1 MASSAIGAM
10 APISAGPLPGSI
22 VVDDGKGGPRKPS
35 RVASPPNRFWTW
47 IEGRA
52 MFEFASFYAT
62 RPFLATLPKGDG
74 HAVLTLP
81 GFMATNNS
89 TRPLRGLLTDLGY
102 QAHGWDS
109 GRNVKVNEELLTKL
123 EAQLDRLND
132 LSGGK
137 VSLVGWSLGGVLA
150 RELAK
155 IKSECVRQVI
165 SLGSPITDD
174 RNHTNAARLFKFFN
188 GDEPE
193 NLRGGQFQ
201 GLDFA
206 PPVPTTSILTKT
218 DGIVHWRGSV
228 QDPAKTN
235 GFPSENIVVY
245 ASHCGLG
252 VNPSVMIALAD
263 RLAQKEGEWA
273 PFEANPMHAL
283 MFPKLTM

>member
-1 MASSAIGAM
+1 MASM
-10 APISAGPLPGSI
+10 APPSGSI
-22 VVDDGKGGPRKPS
+22 VVESAKGSRSKPT
-35 RVASPPNRFWTW
+35 RIASPPNRFWTFA
-47 IEGRA
+47 EGRA
-52 MFEFASFYAT
+52 MFELASFYAS
-62 RPFLATLPKGDG
+62 RPFLSSLPKGDG

-89 TRPLRGLLTDLGY
+89 TRPMRSLLADLGY
-102 QAHGWDS
+102 EAHGWDS
-109 GRNVKVNEELLTKL
+109 GRNVRVNEELLTKL
-123 EAQLDRLND
+123 EAQLDRLAQD
-132 LSGGK
+132 SGRK
-137 VSLVGWSLGGVLA
+137 VSLIGWSLGGVLA

-155 IKSECVRQVI
+155 LMPEHVRQVV

-193 NLRGGQFQ
+193 KLRGGQFQ
-201 GLDFA
+201 GLDIA

-228 QDPAKTN
+228 QHPHKTN
-235 GFPSENIVVY
+235 GYPSENIVVY

-263 RLAQKEGEWA
+263 RLAQNEGNWA
-273 PFEANPMHAL
+273 PFEPSATQQWMY
-283 MFPKLTM
+283 PKLRYD